1 MVLWR
6 CWYYHSDYYFSR
18 LAIMSL
24 NLSPLQE
31 YCLDAI
37 GIDRWQARD
46 NVPVEPNKQSTDPKL
61 VEQLEMVLA
70 YRQQHSDSTLQWLE
84 VAGASESS
92 IAGNELTLPLL
103 PELFASVSLK
113 KQLWSVL
120 VAKQ

>member
-1 MVLWR
+1 
-6 CWYYHSDYYFSR
+6 
-18 LAIMSL
+18 MSL